1 MLETDLNKQDEYNR
15 CNNLDIQRIP
25 GSVPGNQLE
34 LKVIEIFH
42 QVNVKINMS
51 DLEDGHHMGKSK
63 KTTMVCFVNIQ
74 DSSGKKS

>member
-1 MLETDLNKQDEYNR
+1 M
-15 CNNLDIQRIP
+15 I
-25 GSVPGNQLE
+25 
-34 LKVIEIFH
+34 
-42 QVNVKINMS
+42 